1 MFALWENLI
10 SCRNVFGD
18 GEYELDV
25 VGGEDPGQLSEGGVI
40 LEEKR
45 DITLVQLQMNQCDV
59 SLLLQDYPSIGQL
72 SRVLTASLVL
82 CFGNKTVMLSRD
94 RRIWIFKCRYR
105 HRFFF
110 IRLSRYQF
118 S

>member
-25 VGGEDPGQLSEGGVI
+25 VGGKDPGQLSDGGII

-45 DITLVQLQMNQCDV
+45 DITLVYLETEAG
-59 SLLLQDYPSIGQL
+59 P
-72 SRVLTASLVL
+72 VL
-82 CFGNKTVMLSRD
+82 CWEYNVD
-94 RRIWIFKCRYR
+94 AE
-105 HRFFF
+105 
-110 IRLSRYQF
+110 
-118 S
+118 